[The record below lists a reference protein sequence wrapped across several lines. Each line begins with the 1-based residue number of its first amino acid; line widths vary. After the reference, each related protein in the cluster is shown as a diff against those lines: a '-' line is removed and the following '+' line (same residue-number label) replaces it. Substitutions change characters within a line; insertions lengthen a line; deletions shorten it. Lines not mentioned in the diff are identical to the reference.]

1 MCHDAAMAGALLE
14 REASLTELLGA
25 VAAAR
30 AGRGSVVLLGGEAGM
45 GKTSLVRAFAAAAA
59 RADRA
64 PRILVGAC
72 DDLHTRRPLGPL
84 RDAARDTGGP
94 LERALRADDPGAAF
108 RAAVAELALPPA
120 TVLVVED
127 VHWVDDASLDVLR
140 HVARRID
147 DVPGV
152 LVLTFRADEVGP
164 THPLRALLGELVGRP
179 VRRLRLA
186 PLSPAAVAALAGA
199 KGAALHALTGGNPF
213 FVTEALAAPT
223 GVVPR
228 TVADAVAARLGALSP
243 PCRAACEQ
251 LSVVPMRVDLDL
263 AGRLL
268 GHGDLGVLDEAEERG
283 ILELHGDGLAF
294 RHELARRSVEAA
306 LPALRRRLLNRAV
319 VTALRARPH
328 HDPDR
333 LVHHALEADDGGTV
347 AEFAPA
353 AGREAAR
360 LGAHRQ
366 ALAHFEVAH
375 RHVALLDPPE
385 RARLLDDYAWELY
398 NARRFGEAVDRA
410 RDAVRQH
417 EMLDDRTADSRIGWG
432 EALVRLSRHLYMAGD
447 TDGAQREVDRAVAVL
462 DAAGAPPAARAAAL
476 GARGSL
482 LALTER
488 PDAALEVLDRAREL
502 AASVGRTDLVALCLN
517 YRGVA
522 RCDRD
527 GEPGLD
533 DLRAS
538 LALARTHDDGEA
550 TARAYTNLAEPL
562 YRLGHLDELA
572 GCVEAGLEFTR
583 ERGFWSHAYNLDVHR
598 CLLLMRRGRW
608 DEAQEGLRDL
618 AAEGDVGMLY
628 VYSVPAHA
636 RLLARRGDAR
646 ADPLLDEAWQRARA
660 QRSLLGLT
668 LTGVAVAE
676 LAWLTGRPE
685 RAAEVAA
692 ELLPR
697 RGGGAAAVRGEV
709 ARYLAR
715 AGLPVDAGTSPEP
728 WASGLR
734 GDWRAAAAAWERIG
748 DPYEQGL
755 ELGLS
760 GEVEPAVR
768 GLRLLEDLGA
778 TPAAVIVRARLADL
792 GVTRVPRRAA
802 AATRAHPAGLTAR
815 QVEVLDLVA
824 AGLSNAEIAARLV
837 VSVRTVENHVAA
849 VLDKLGV
856 RTRREV
862 RQWVAVTDYGAPGR
876 P

>member
-1 MCHDAAMAGALLE
+1 
-14 REASLTELLGA
+14 
-25 VAAAR
+25 
-30 AGRGSVVLLGGEAGM
+30 
-45 GKTSLVRAFAAAAA
+45 
-59 RADRA
+59 
-64 PRILVGAC
+64 
-72 DDLHTRRPLGPL
+72 
-84 RDAARDTGGP
+84 
-94 LERALRADDPGAAF
+94 
-108 RAAVAELALPPA
+108 
-120 TVLVVED
+120 
-127 VHWVDDASLDVLR
+127 
-140 HVARRID
+140 
-147 DVPGV
+147 
-152 LVLTFRADEVGP
+152 
-164 THPLRALLGELVGRP
+164 
-179 VRRLRLA
+179 
-186 PLSPAAVAALAGA
+186 
-199 KGAALHALTGGNPF
+199 
-213 FVTEALAAPT
+213 
-223 GVVPR
+223 
-228 TVADAVAARLGALSP
+228 
-243 PCRAACEQ
+243 
-251 LSVVPMRVDLDL
+251 
-263 AGRLL
+263 
-268 GHGDLGVLDEAEERG
+268 
-283 ILELHGDGLAF
+283 
-294 RHELARRSVEAA
+294 
-306 LPALRRRLLNRAV
+306 
-319 VTALRARPH
+319 
-328 HDPDR
+328 
-333 LVHHALEADDGGTV
+333 
-347 AEFAPA
+347 
-353 AGREAAR
+353 
-360 LGAHRQ
+360 
-366 ALAHFEVAH
+366 
-375 RHVALLDPPE
+375 
-385 RARLLDDYAWELY
+385 
-398 NARRFGEAVDRA
+398 
-410 RDAVRQH
+410 
-417 EMLDDRTADSRIGWG
+417 
-432 EALVRLSRHLYMAGD
+432 
-447 TDGAQREVDRAVAVL
+447 
-462 DAAGAPPAARAAAL
+462 
-476 GARGSL
+476 
-482 LALTER
+482 
-488 PDAALEVLDRAREL
+488 VLDRAREL
-502 AASVGRTDLVALCLN
+502 AESAGRTDLVALCLN

-636 RLLARRGDAR
+636 RLLARRGDAS

-697 RGGGAAAVRGEV
+697 HGGGAATVRGEV

-715 AGLPVDAGTSPEP
+715 SGLPVDAGTFPEP

-778 TPAAVIVRARLADL
+778 TPAAAIVRARLADL
-792 GVTRVPRRAA
+792 GVARVPRRAA